1 MNLNEKLNNIN
12 NTMQAINREIQICNS
27 ILELKEKY
35 IKDDSSEVNKLV
47 DNILQKIDIYKKE
60 QEEVLDINYNNSA
73 LYNNEMTKITSL
85 IKIKESIKLKIEYL
99 KNFLNILKKN
109 PKPNI
114 RLMLEIKLSEIEKQ
128 YIDINKILLD
138 FNGRINING

>member
-60 QEEVLDINYNNSA
+60 QEEVLDINYNNLA